1 MDKLPKCPQ
10 WFRVRQYSI
19 IVLTVIRI
27 PLIVG
32 LPLQTSGIVV
42 ILSKNAIFVCF
53 LQNYKMKLETLS
65 IHAGNHSDPST
76 GAVVSPLILST
87 TFERAEDGSIVEGRD
102 IYTRA
107 SNPNR
112 RALEEKLA
120 ALEGGSEAITFAS
133 GQAATMSIFHSLGG
147 NCHVILPDDIYYNT
161 KVIIDNL
168 YANFGLTCT
177 AVDMTDLGAIKRAI
191 KKNTKLIWVE
201 SPSNP
206 SLKIT
211 DIQAVVKIAKAKN
224 ILVACDNTWAT
235 PFFTRPFEFGVDLI
249 MHSTTKYFGGHS
261 DILGGCVILPLDSSQ
276 IDLPSKIRTFQTVG
290 GAVPSPFDCWL
301 LSRSLSTFAI
311 RMPVHAQNAM
321 KLATFFEAQPQIE
334 KVNYPGLKSNE
345 YHKVAKNQMI
355 GGFGGMMSILVKG
368 GQKEAME
375 LASKLKIFKHATS
388 LGGVESLIEHRF
400 SVEGIHSSSPENLLR
415 ISVGIE
421 NIEDLIADFK
431 QAF

>member
-1 MDKLPKCPQ
+1 
-10 WFRVRQYSI
+10 
-19 IVLTVIRI
+19 
-27 PLIVG
+27 
-32 LPLQTSGIVV
+32 
-42 ILSKNAIFVCF
+42 
-53 LQNYKMKLETLS
+53 MKIETLA
-65 IHAGNHSDPST
+65 IHAGNHGDPTT

-87 TFERAEDGSIVEGRD
+87 TFERAADGSIVEGRD

-120 ALEGGSEAITFAS
+120 ALEGGSEAIAFAS

-147 NCHVILPDDIYYNT
+147 NSHIILPDDIYYNT

-191 KKNTKLIWVE
+191 RKNTKLIWIE
-201 SPSNP
+201 TPSNP

-235 PFFTRPFEFGVDLI
+235 PFFTRPFELGVDLV

-261 DILGGCVILPLDSSQ
+261 DILGGVVILPPNSSQ
-276 IDLPSKIRTFQTVG
+276 SDLASKIRTFQTVG

-301 LSRSLSTFAI
+301 LSRSLSTYAI

-321 KLATFFEAQPQIE
+321 KLATFLEAQPQIE

-345 YHKVAKNQMI
+345 YHKVAKKQMQ
-355 GGFGGMMSILVKG
+355 GADGVPCFGGMMSILVKG

-375 LASKLKIFKHATS
+375 LASKLKLFKHATS

-400 SVEGIHSSSPENLLR
+400 SVEGIHSTSPENLLR

-421 NIEDLIADFK
+421 NIEDLIADFQK
-431 QAF
+431 AFQAVGVPQIDEGS

>member
-1 MDKLPKCPQ
+1 MPSMVSPVVL
-10 WFRVRQYSI
+10 FSS
-19 IVLTVIRI
+19 IVLKVIRI
-27 PLIVG
+27 PPMVG

-42 ILSKNAIFVCF
+42 ILSKNVIFVFF

-65 IHAGNHSDPST
+65 IHAGNHSDPTT

-87 TFERAEDGSIVEGRD
+87 TFERAEDGSTLEGRD

-120 ALEGGSEAITFAS
+120 ALEGGSEAIAFAS

-147 NCHVILPDDIYYNT
+147 NTHVILPDDIYYNT

-191 KKNTKLIWVE
+191 KKNTKLIWIE
-201 SPSNP
+201 TPSNP
-206 SLKIT
+206 SLKVT

-261 DILGGCVILPLDSSQ
+261 DILGGVVILPPA
-276 IDLPSKIRTFQTVG
+276 PSLGAGAAIRTFQTVG

-321 KLATFFEAQPQIE
+321 RLATFLEAQPQIE

-345 YHKVAKNQMI
+345 YHKVAKKQMCNAD
-355 GGFGGMMSILVKG
+355 GVPCFGGMMSVLVKG

-400 SVEGIHSSSPENLLR
+400 SVEGTHSSSPENLLR

-421 NIEDLIADFK
+421 NIEDLIADFI
-431 QAF
+431 QAFQ

>member
-1 MDKLPKCPQ
+1 
-10 WFRVRQYSI
+10 
-19 IVLTVIRI
+19 
-27 PLIVG
+27 
-32 LPLQTSGIVV
+32 
-42 ILSKNAIFVCF
+42 
-53 LQNYKMKLETLS
+53 MKIETLA
-65 IHAGNHSDPST
+65 IHAGNHGDPTT

-87 TFERAEDGSIVEGRD
+87 TFERAADGSIVEGRD

-120 ALEGGSEAITFAS
+120 ALEGGSEAIAFAS

-147 NCHVILPDDIYYNT
+147 NSHVILPDDIYYNT

-201 SPSNP
+201 TPSNP

-235 PFFTRPFEFGVDLI
+235 PFFTRPFELGVDLV

-261 DILGGCVILPLDSSQ
+261 DILGGCVITPPQPSPKGRESEVLP
-276 IDLPSKIRTFQTVG
+276 IGATVATEDLGGVLSTAIRTFQTVG

-301 LSRSLSTFAI
+301 LSRSLSTYAV

-321 KLATFFEAQPQIE
+321 KLATFLEAQPQIE

-345 YHKVAKNQMI
+345 YHKVAKKQMLN
-355 GGFGGMMSILVKG
+355 GFGGMMSILVKG

-388 LGGVESLIEHRF
+388 LGGVESLIEHRY
-400 SVEGIHSSSPENLLR
+400 SVEGIHSTSPENLLR

-421 NIEDLIADFK
+421 NIDDLIADFE
-431 QAF
+431 QAFQ

>member
-1 MDKLPKCPQ
+1 
-10 WFRVRQYSI
+10 
-19 IVLTVIRI
+19 
-27 PLIVG
+27 
-32 LPLQTSGIVV
+32 
-42 ILSKNAIFVCF
+42 
-53 LQNYKMKLETLS
+53 MKIETLA
-65 IHAGNHSDPST
+65 IHAGNNSDPTKGAVSTGAASTGAVST
-76 GAVVSPLILST
+76 GAVVPPLILST
-87 TFERAEDGSIVEGRD
+87 TFERAADGNIVEGRD

-120 ALEGGSEAITFAS
+120 ILEGGSEAIAFAS

-147 NCHVILPDDIYYNT
+147 NSHVILPNDIYYNT

-177 AVDMTDLGAIKRAI
+177 TIDMTDLGAIKRAI
-191 KKNTKLIWVE
+191 KKNTKLIWIE
-201 SPSNP
+201 TPSNP

-211 DIQAVVKIAKAKN
+211 NIQAVVKIAKAKN

-235 PFFTRPFEFGVDLI
+235 PFFTRPFEHGVDLI

-261 DILGGCVILPLDSSQ
+261 DILGGVVILPPAPPLGVRATVATGA
-276 IDLPSKIRTFQTVG
+276 IRTFQTVG

-321 KLATFFEAQPQIE
+321 KLATFLEVQPQIE

-345 YHKVAKNQMI
+345 YHKVAKKQMNNAD
-355 GGFGGMMSILVKG
+355 GVPCFGGMMSILVKG

-375 LASKLKIFKHATS
+375 LASKLRLFKHATS

-421 NIEDLIADFK
+421 NIEDLIADFE
-431 QAF
+431 QAFQ

>member
-1 MDKLPKCPQ
+1 
-10 WFRVRQYSI
+10 
-19 IVLTVIRI
+19 
-27 PLIVG
+27 
-32 LPLQTSGIVV
+32 
-42 ILSKNAIFVCF
+42 
-53 LQNYKMKLETLS
+53 MKIETLA
-65 IHAGNHSDPST
+65 IHAGNHGDPTT
-76 GAVVSPLILST
+76 GAVVPPLILST
-87 TFERAEDGSIVEGRD
+87 TFERAADGSIVEGRD

-120 ALEGGSEAITFAS
+120 ALEGGSEAIAFAS

-147 NCHVILPDDIYYNT
+147 NSHVILPDDIYYNT

-201 SPSNP
+201 TPSNP
-206 SLKIT
+206 SLKIA

-224 ILVACDNTWAT
+224 IMVACDNTWAT
-235 PFFTRPFEFGVDLI
+235 PFFTRPFELGVDLV

-261 DILGGCVILPLDSSQ
+261 DILGGCVIIPPKPSPIEREFEVLP
-276 IDLPSKIRTFQTVG
+276 IGATVATEDLRGVLSTSIRTFQTVG

-301 LSRSLSTFAI
+301 LSRSLSTYAV

-321 KLATFFEAQPQIE
+321 KLATFLEAQTQIE

-345 YHKVAKNQMI
+345 YHKVAKKQMRN
-355 GGFGGMMSILVKG
+355 GFGGMMSILVKG

-388 LGGVESLIEHRF
+388 LGGVESLIEHRY
-400 SVEGIHSSSPENLLR
+400 SVEGIHSTSPENLLR

-421 NIEDLIADFK
+421 NIDDLIADFE
-431 QAF
+431 QAFR